1 MKRAT
6 SLMGLLRQAI
16 TVRWNAASRGAKVAT
31 VALVAFAGVSVAQ
44 ALTCG
49 ACGAGC
55 RAEARAAAIEAP
67 AAEETPEAEGEHRC
81 AFSER

>member
-6 SLMGLLRQAI
+6 SLLGLTRQAI
-16 TVRWNAASRGAKVAT
+16 SVRWNAASRGAKVAT

-49 ACGAGC
+49 ACGASC
-55 RAEARAAAIEAP
+55 RAQAEAAP
-67 AAEETPEAEGEHRC
+67 VAAEVSADEDHGC
-81 AFSER
+81 AYSNR

>member
-6 SLMGLLRQAI
+6 SLVGLFRQAI
-16 TVRWNAASRGAKVAT
+16 SVRWNAASRGAKVAT
-31 VALVAFAGVSVAQ
+31 IALVAFAGVSVAQ

-55 RAEARAAAIEAP
+55 RAEAESAPVAVEAAADADQ
-67 AAEETPEAEGEHRC
+67 GC
-81 AFSER
+81 AYSNR

>member
-49 ACGAGC
+49 ACGAGGC
-55 RAEARAAAIEAP
+55 RAEARAAEAP
-67 AAEETPEAEGEHRC
+67 AVQETPESEGEHRC